1 MHRAAR
7 RIRLTRPHPAG
18 HQQPVPS
25 ALEPSSCR
33 VSYAI
38 SLARSPSERSNSPRP
53 PNWTEHERPLRA
65 AHLWPIRAARWLPP
79 APQRADQPCEFLVFT
94 PSSSPGPPRRSS
106 VCLSAAASLPQEAR
120 APTSLPLVALNQQ
133 ARPSLLDQASHQ
145 DPEGLL
151 RRSSLSPPRTPEC
164 VGRPLPAS
172 VANTLGSPETTSA
185 SGLFAG
191 ARLLYSEN
199 GFCMSFARGYLIP
212 PNRL

>member
-1 MHRAAR
+1 MEQTPATHLGGSSLHRAAR

-120 APTSLPLVALNQQ
+120 APTSLPLVALNNK
-133 ARPSLLDQASHQ
+133 R
-145 DPEGLL
+145 G
-151 RRSSLSPPRTPEC
+151 RRFWTKPATKTPRGC
-164 VGRPLPAS
+164 
-172 VANTLGSPETTSA
+172 
-185 SGLFAG
+185 
-191 ARLLYSEN
+191 
-199 GFCMSFARGYLIP
+199 
-212 PNRL
+212 